1 MVPNNRQNIIT
12 QPYRKSHSIIINS
25 QHFAIF
31 ASWIEKKNSSYY
43 NEKNIPYK
51 FNLLYRASR
60 DGNTDAEFH
69 KKCDNK
75 GPTIVIAKI
84 INSEQIVG
92 GYNPL
97 DWKPVYSYNGYF
109 KSTKDSFIFS
119 FTNRY
124 DLQTAK
130 VSYPNNVYQYQ
141 YSIYCGQGYAP
152 TFGGG
157 WDLYCPYNGGDC
169 KNNIS
174 WTSVPRTYSEIDI
187 PSSFHI
193 NDYEVFQV
201 INN

>member
-75 GPTIVIAKI
+75 GPTIVIARFTD
-84 INSEQIVG
+84 SEQIVG

-97 DWKPVYSYNGYF
+97 DWKPVYSYNGYY
-109 KSTKDSFIFS
+109 KSTKDSFIFL
-119 FTNRY
+119 FTNKSN
-124 DLQTAK
+124 LQTAK
-130 VSYPNNVYQYQ
+130 ASYPIDENQI
-141 YSIYCGQGYAP
+141 YSIWCNPCCGP
-152 TFGGG
+152 TFGSGN
-157 WDLYCPYNGGDC
+157 DLLCSNG
-169 KNNIS
+169 NWSSNQF
-174 WTSVPRTYSEIDI
+174 TYHKIHF
-187 PSSFHI
+187 PSNFNI
-193 NDYEVFQV
+193 NDYEVFQ
-201 INN
+201 IKK